1 MSSMSAKLA
10 AKHAKTL
17 PPSELSRV
25 LRGAYEAIDGDD
37 PQTCARIATTALK
50 KYPRLQIARVL
61 RALARVRMGVHDYN
75 EAFDE
80 VCAVRD
86 EGVVDGSVL
95 RAVLMFFREVDA
107 PEEARETLELVT
119 TSNPTNIDG
128 LQSLFME
135 YVRERMFRDAQV
147 CAMKM
152 YKTTQDARHVLWATT
167 CMLSQGEDE
176 GADIDEDAFG
186 DRLQMAPKM
195 SSESLLA
202 LAKGMLGK
210 LCEKGEIKEYDA
222 LALYARTL
230 ATSGERDK
238 AYDVVASTLGDTCIS
253 MPIERE
259 RMRAQYALACG
270 KRAEA
275 RAHHEKVLE
284 MAPDDWDSMN
294 AALDLLAEDD
304 DAGALAKLCKDMQVL
319 GLGATDGTDI
329 DSMETLSRVP
339 VVRVPQ
345 KTMSAAKATGFVE
358 SLVAKVEEGGGER
371 VVGRGAY
378 LLRVE
383 LKYRLLDDA
392 DEVSAMAFAESI
404 AAYHERFGS
413 WNSCAQD
420 LRRYAS
426 ALGGGTLERA
436 RSWLVDELHAR
447 AGACAD
453 AVRTADDESEKLKL
467 LRRETSAL
475 VICADANEYGASW
488 SNTNAR
494 RDVPVG
500 RGRDVARSMMA
511 LYHTY
516 RPQLTRTD
524 PREYLPIDIFPY
536 LASRALVAEGAAS
549 KAAGDDDGCVEA
561 LVSAAALLEIGLKHS
576 PHNASMLF
584 DLAALYMLL
593 GASNKTLLILR
604 KLDVKHIQMS
614 TLMQHFLPAWVG
626 GASEAEVNN
635 VHTRLD
641 YLEREIENDIDK
653 SIVAAFI
660 NGKYTKCLEFTKF
673 RRTLSSAHS
682 LASASTQN
690 AWASYA
696 NLLAQDPSTTRGHPL
711 GPETSEFS
719 KALLMACLQSL
730 DLSQRN
736 LRHYRA
742 RDDDGWTYV
751 DDLKTNPSWLS
762 PFVGDPAL
770 AACDWWASP
779 IERDVLDPKYEWF
792 YAGARDTLRRRVLLA
807 RSMKAR
813 NDDSSAELD
822 AARDERE
829 KLLAAHST
837 HDERSE
843 QSRNAR
849 ALDFALIDDVT
860 SSSTTTRTTTLSV
873 EDAFEQTCRAPIA
886 ALSKPTPLGVL
897 ARGFVSAAFHASSY
911 AQYIRLARHTK
922 KASSR
927 LDAKVTTAAGELA
940 VAAKASQKACEKWL
954 RAPRESSDAVTS
966 WYAANGAPI
975 DDDTREVIEDVM
987 REAYKS
993 LISTLSRIHDRLAP
1007 IASDA

>member
-1 MSSMSAKLA
+1 MSSKSAKLA

-37 PQTCARIATTALK
+37 PKTCARIATTALK

-61 RALARVRMGVHDYN
+61 RALARVRMGVDDYD

-186 DRLQMAPKM
+186 DRLQKAPKM
-195 SSESLLA
+195 SPESLLA

-294 AALDLLAEDD
+294 AALDLLAEDE

-319 GLGATDGTDI
+319 GLGATDRI
-329 DSMETLSRVP
+329 DAVSAEALSRVP

-345 KTMSAAKATGFVE
+345 KTINAVKATEFVE
-358 SLVAKVEEGGGER
+358 SLVAKVDKGGGER

-383 LKYRLLDDA
+383 LKYRLLDEA
-392 DEVSAMAFAESI
+392 DESSAMSFAESI

-453 AVRTADDESEKLKL
+453 AVRTANEESEKLKL

-475 VICADANEYGASW
+475 MICADANEYGASW

-500 RGRDVARSMMA
+500 RGRDIARSMMA
-511 LYHTY
+511 SYHTY

-549 KAAGDDDGCVEA
+549 KAAGDDEACVEA

-660 NGKYTKCLEFTKF
+660 NGKYTKCLEFTTF
-673 RRTLSSAHS
+673 RRTLGSAHS
-682 LASASTQN
+682 LASASTQH

-696 NLLAQDPSTTRGHPL
+696 NLLAQEPSATRGHPL
-711 GPETSEFS
+711 MSSEFS
-719 KALLMACLQSL
+719 KAMLMACLQSL

-849 ALDFALIDDVT
+849 ALDFALIDDVI
-860 SSSTTTRTTTLSV
+860 SSSSSSTTTLSV

-922 KASSR
+922 KASSH

-954 RAPRESSDAVTS
+954 RAPRESSDAVAS

-975 DDDTREVIEDVM
+975 DDDTRETIEDVM